1 MLAIALGRRS
11 ARCESPFG
19 YGHKYNRLVR
29 RIRGLLRGHLA
40 AERGPTQSTG
50 SPREDGISFLWTV
63 LRADRVNIRFASMIS
78 GESVLFGGKEHRS
91 MSKLST
97 ITDPEFLA
105 DPTPGEI
112 LPEDFLEPL
121 ALSQTALAD
130 KLRVSPRRINEI
142 VIGERTIT
150 ADTARFFGRTSG
162 FFLGLQADY
171 DLMARRR
178 ELGGDLELIEPG
190 AA

>member
-1 MLAIALGRRS
+1 
-11 ARCESPFG
+11 
-19 YGHKYNRLVR
+19 
-29 RIRGLLRGHLA
+29 
-40 AERGPTQSTG
+40 
-50 SPREDGISFLWTV
+50 
-63 LRADRVNIRFASMIS
+63 MIS
-78 GESVLFGGKEHRS
+78 GESVLFVGKERRS

-142 VIGERTIT
+142 VIGKRAIP
-150 ADTARFFGRTSG
+150 RYFGRTSG
-162 FFLGLQADY
+162 FFRGLQADY

-178 ELGGDLELIEPG
+178 ELGGDLELIEPR